1 MLSFHLGRGS
11 SPAVENSPRYHG
23 VVDSNPTGAGLFSS
37 SILFTLTFHHNKS
50 LCPKSGSSRWCIS
63 MNDVK
68 LTKNKYLAL
77 LPGAKQALKAQIGA
91 LKNAFISLP

>member
-1 MLSFHLGRGS
+1 
-11 SPAVENSPRYHG
+11 
-23 VVDSNPTGAGLFSS
+23 
-37 SILFTLTFHHNKS
+37 
-50 LCPKSGSSRWCIS
+50 